1 MVDKRR
7 RFEQG
12 TSIRSQSEK
21 TNNKLYISG
30 INCEPE
36 TAYEEFTA
44 VKRSY
49 AKADGI
55 EAYHGYLSFK
65 EQNITPE
72 LTMKIGTEFAQE
84 VWGKRFQVL
93 VTVHTDTE
101 HPHCHFVI
109 NSVSFVDGK
118 KLWGEEK
125 AWFKFKQ
132 TADRL
137 CEKYGL
143 YYNPKLV
150 RGKSSSYHYNREKKG
165 EPTRYLLAREA
176 MEKALLQC
184 TNTADLRYTLAKL
197 GYELTMNDRRKYW
210 TITPKGSKKPIRL
223 VKLSAD
229 YTPEGIRHR
238 LVNNR
243 YDRPPRIDYRH
254 YRPKQYKLPTCGDRI
269 LQRTSVIYRIY
280 LYYAFRLGVIHSYR
294 RPDPAKLHW
303 IFKDELAYL
312 DRLSEEVRL
321 MGREKISTDVELL
334 AYKHK
339 LEDRIQT
346 FTDERSD
353 LRKHSRRKISAD
365 ELKETKDKIT
375 HITINLRKLR
385 HELKL
390 CEHIAERSKVMEQGL
405 RLSLTTSKRQGRRTR
420 AEDMNDKFKT
430 KGDGF

>member
-1 MVDKRR
+1 MAVSKLW
-7 RFEQG
+7 
-12 TSIRSQSEK
+12 SINEDGLSRVLQYAANPKK

-353 LRKHSRRKISAD
+353 LRKHSRRKISVD

-405 RLSLTTSKRQGRRTR
+405 ETVLNDEQKTR
-420 AEDMNDKFKT
+420 AKNKSRGYER
-430 KGDGF
+430 

>member
-1 MVDKRR
+1 MAVSKLW
-7 RFEQG
+7 
-12 TSIRSQSEK
+12 SINEDGLSRVLQYAANPKK

-184 TNTADLRYTLAKL
+184 KNEADIRDTLAKL

-405 RLSLTTSKRQGRRTR
+405 ETVLNDEQKTR
-420 AEDMNDKFKT
+420 AKNKSRGYER
-430 KGDGF
+430 

>member
-1 MVDKRR
+1 MAVSKLW
-7 RFEQG
+7 
-12 TSIRSQSEK
+12 SINEDGLSRVLQYAANPKK

-405 RLSLTTSKRQGRRTR
+405 ETVLNDKQKTR
-420 AEDMNDKFKT
+420 AKNKSREYER
-430 KGDGF
+430 

>member
-1 MVDKRR
+1 MAVSKLW
-7 RFEQG
+7 
-12 TSIRSQSEK
+12 SINEDGLSRVLQYAANPKK

-238 LVNNR
+238 LLNNR

-321 MGREKISTDVELL
+321 MGREKFSTDVELL

-405 RLSLTTSKRQGRRTR
+405 ETVLNDEQKTR
-420 AEDMNDKFKT
+420 AKNKSRGYER
-430 KGDGF
+430 

>member
-1 MVDKRR
+1 MAVSKLW
-7 RFEQG
+7 
-12 TSIRSQSEK
+12 SINEDGLSRVLQYAANPKK

-55 EAYHGYLSFK
+55 EAYHGHLSFK
-65 EQNITPE
+65 EQNITPV

-137 CEKYGL
+137 CAKYGL

-405 RLSLTTSKRQGRRTR
+405 ETVLNDEQKTR
-420 AEDMNDKFKT
+420 AKNKSRGYER
-430 KGDGF
+430 

>member
-1 MVDKRR
+1 MAVSKLW
-7 RFEQG
+7 
-12 TSIRSQSEK
+12 SINEDGLSRVLQYAANPKK

-93 VTVHTDTE
+93 VTVHNDTE

-405 RLSLTTSKRQGRRTR
+405 ETVLNDEQKTR
-420 AEDMNDKFKT
+420 AKNKSRGYER
-430 KGDGF
+430 

>member
-1 MVDKRR
+1 
-7 RFEQG
+7 
-12 TSIRSQSEK
+12 
-21 TNNKLYISG
+21 
-30 INCEPE
+30 
-36 TAYEEFTA
+36 
-44 VKRSY
+44 
-49 AKADGI
+49 
-55 EAYHGYLSFK
+55 
-65 EQNITPE
+65 
-72 LTMKIGTEFAQE
+72 MKIGTEFAQE

-109 NSVSFVDGK
+109 NSVSYVDGK
-118 KLWGEEK
+118 RLSGEEK

-143 YYNPKLV
+143 YYNPKPV

-176 MEKALLQC
+176 MEKALSHS
-184 TNTADLRYTLAKL
+184 TNPKALKFPLSQL

-229 YTPEGIRHR
+229 YTPEGIRRR

-243 YDRPPRIDYRH
+243 YDRPPRIDYRDN
-254 YRPKQYKLPTCGDRI
+254 RPKQYNLPTCGDRI
-269 LQRTSVIYRIY
+269 LQRTSGIYRIY

-303 IFKDELAYL
+303 IFKEELAYL

-321 MGREKISTDVELL
+321 MSREKISTDIDLFE
-334 AYKHK
+334 YKHK
-339 LEDRIQT
+339 VEDKIQT
-346 FTDERSD
+346 LTDKRAG
-353 LRKHSRRKISAD
+353 LRKYARRKIGAD
-365 ELKETKDKIT
+365 ELQETKDKIS
-375 HITINLRKLR
+375 HITTDLRKLR
-385 HELKL
+385 HEVKL
-390 CEHIAERSKVMEQGL
+390 CEHISERSKVMEKGL
-405 RLSLTTSKRQGRRTR
+405 KIVLDDERNIR
-420 AEDMNDKFKT
+420 AKNKSRGYER
-430 KGDGF
+430 